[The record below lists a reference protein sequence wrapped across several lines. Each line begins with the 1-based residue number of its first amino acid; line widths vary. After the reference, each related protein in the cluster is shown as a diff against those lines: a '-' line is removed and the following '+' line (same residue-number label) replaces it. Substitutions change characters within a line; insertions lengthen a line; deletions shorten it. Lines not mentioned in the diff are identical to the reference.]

1 MLYVVRS
8 SLRYRQDSGG
18 LFVMMFHC
26 TRDQGGKASLSS
38 VFTQTSARVS
48 KKLLLF
54 CYSIIYA
61 SIAANKFSSQNAL
74 FSWYIIVFLIAHC
87 IVVNIHSGKKPINKP
102 STNVNIV
109 YMQSRRVLIAVFILQ
124 PKIGMGWDILLVL
137 VSPLLKSLLKCPPPS
152 FQGQD

>member
-1 MLYVVRS
+1 MSYVVRS

-109 YMQSRRVLIAVFILQ
+109 YMQSGRVLMACNM
-124 PKIGMGWDILLVL
+124 KIGMGWDILLVL
-137 VSPLLKSLLKCPPPS
+137 VSPLLKSFLKCPPPS